1 MGGRIAFRGF
11 WGNGE
16 LFGIVGPVMREL
28 VIEAIRCRGE
38 ADTLKSSPLLLLTA
52 IEVIGVTRLLSGVDE
67 LRLLSDVGVLIP
79 EGGREGAWCNGGKV
93 HWVGHV
99 ISLCVPVS
107 KGEKGW
113 GRVREDRKRW
123 DKSDVS
129 DSDSVKMRER
139 IVSCVRVR
147 MCLSEWVSGWGEWR
161 KKSADLWKGKGEEIL
176 SGNYRCGK
184 VANRCRCALQ
194 VSQAGVERCLTGV
207 GG

>member
-79 EGGREGAWCNGGKV
+79 EGGREGA
-93 HWVGHV
+93 
-99 ISLCVPVS
+99 
-107 KGEKGW
+107 
-113 GRVREDRKRW
+113 
-123 DKSDVS
+123 
-129 DSDSVKMRER
+129 
-139 IVSCVRVR
+139 
-147 MCLSEWVSGWGEWR
+147 
-161 KKSADLWKGKGEEIL
+161 
-176 SGNYRCGK
+176 
-184 VANRCRCALQ
+184 
-194 VSQAGVERCLTGV
+194 
-207 GG
+207 